1 MAINKVYEVGP
12 DRIRVEKTSGNETS
26 VVLSV
31 NPDEL
36 LIMDKEEF
44 GEVVQAVNELMGWSN
59 DRPGGQGAE
68 YRVGTLAEALSNFDH
83 DEDLAFYVTT
93 TGGVKYCKISWIGSP
108 GDVSHCEIG
117 LEEQEGDYE
126 RASDFLEGDME

>member
-59 DRPGGQGAE
+59 G
-68 YRVGTLAEALSNFDH
+68 
-83 DEDLAFYVTT
+83 
-93 TGGVKYCKISWIGSP
+93 
-108 GDVSHCEIG
+108 
-117 LEEQEGDYE
+117 
-126 RASDFLEGDME
+126 